1 MSSVTGSATDR
12 SSRLCWCWPLL
23 LVGLAAGMAHAINLG
38 SDLLE
43 YVQEEFGSGA
53 RQRLTD
59 WEELVAEHRDMP
71 EASQVQV
78 VNRFF
83 NQRAFVS
90 DQQHWGHEDYWATPV
105 EFLATDAGDC
115 EEFAN
120 AKYMTL
126 RAMGVPEKRL
136 RVTYVDAV
144 HLDQAHMVLAWYP
157 EPGAEPLVLDNL
169 VNHIQPASQRTDLK
183 PVYSFNG
190 TDLWLSRDER
200 RDRRIGSADEL
211 EQWRRLR
218 DRMLSLPAD

>member
-1 MSSVTGSATDR
+1 MNSVNGSATDPV
-12 SSRLCWCWPLL
+12 SRCWRWLL
-23 LVGLAAGMAHAINLG
+23 LLGILVAGLAYGINLG

-43 YVQEEFGSGA
+43 YVQREFGSAA
-53 RQRLTD
+53 RDRLTS
-59 WEELVAEHRDMP
+59 WEELVAEYRDAP

-83 NQRAFVS
+83 NERAFVS
-90 DQQHWGHEDYWATPV
+90 DQQHWGREDYWATPV

-126 RAMGVPEKRL
+126 RAMGVPEQRL
-136 RVTYVDAV
+136 RVTYVDAI

-157 EPGAEPLVLDNL
+157 EPGADPLVLDNL
-169 VNHIQPASQRTDLK
+169 VNHIQPASQRADLK

-200 RDRRIGSADEL
+200 RDRRIGSADDV

-218 DRMLSLPAD
+218 DRMLSLPAN